1 MSHVTILPADLG
13 PIETNALLCGGVAP
27 RPIALA
33 STISEGGIR
42 NLSPFSF
49 YNAFGSNPPTVAFA
63 PNRRGRDGTLKH
75 TYSNAVATG
84 EFVIAAVSHA
94 MLHQMNVA
102 SAEWPEGVDEFPKCG
117 LTPVPARLVQPAL
130 VGESPFQ
137 MECRLKQVVDL
148 GPESGPAPGSG
159 LLIIGEVVAFHV
171 RQDCFVEGV
180 LHPDALDL
188 VGRNGSAFYTR
199 ASGAAVFQVP
209 KPSGRPLGYDAL
221 PEALKQS
228 RVLTGNDLGLLAN
241 SPALP
246 DLATMTRRPSDPPAA
261 AGLDHAIR
269 RALAVGD
276 LDEAWRLVGL
286 RVTVR

>member
-1 MSHVTILPADLG
+1 MSHRTVLPADLS

-33 STISEGGIR
+33 STVSAEGLR

-49 YNAFGSNPPTVAFA
+49 FNAFGSNPPTVAFA
-63 PNRRGRDGTLKH
+63 PNRRGRDGTVKH
-75 TYSNAVATG
+75 TYLNAAAVG

-102 SAEWPEGVDEFPKCG
+102 SAEWPDGVDEFPKCG
-117 LTPVPARLVQPAL
+117 LTPVPALHVKPAL

-137 MECRLKQVVDL
+137 MECRLQQVVEL
-148 GPESGPAPGSG
+148 GKGPGSG
-159 LLIIGEVVAFHV
+159 LMLIGEVLAFHV
-171 RQDCFVEGV
+171 REDCFVDGI

-188 VGRNGSAFYTR
+188 VGRNGGAFYTR
-199 ASGAAVFQVP
+199 ASGRAVFQVP
-209 KPSGRPLGYDAL
+209 KPAGKPLGYDAL

-228 RVLTGNDLGLLAN
+228 RILTGNDLGLLAN

-246 DLATMTRRPSDPPAA
+246 DFSAMARMPGDPIAP
-261 AGLDHAIR
+261 AGLDHAIHN
-269 RALAVGD
+269 ALALGD

-286 RVTVR
+286 RLRP

>member
-1 MSHVTILPADLG
+1 MSHRTILPADLS

-33 STISEGGIR
+33 STVNAEGLR

-49 YNAFGSNPPTVAFA
+49 FNAFGSNPPMVAFA
-63 PNRRGRDGTLKH
+63 PNRRGRDGTVKH
-75 TYSNAVATG
+75 TYLNAAATG

-102 SAEWPEGVDEFPKCG
+102 SAEWPDGVDEFPKCG
-117 LTPVPARLVQPAL
+117 LTPVPALHVEPAL

-137 MECRLKQVVDL
+137 MECRLQQVVEL
-148 GPESGPAPGSG
+148 GNGPGSG
-159 LLIIGEVVAFHV
+159 LMLVGEVLAFHV
-171 RQDCFVEGV
+171 REDCFVEGI

-188 VGRNGSAFYTR
+188 VGRNGGAFYTR
-199 ASGAAVFQVP
+199 ASGRAVFQVP
-209 KPSGRPLGYDAL
+209 KPAGKPLGYDAL

-228 RVLTGNDLGLLAN
+228 RILTGNDLGLLAN

-246 DLATMTRRPSDPPAA
+246 DFSAMIRMPGDPIAP
-261 AGLDHAIR
+261 AGLDHAIHN
-269 RALAVGD
+269 ALALGD

-286 RVTVR
+286 RLRP